1 MLQPFIN
8 TIASNPFAVL
18 SLPEPF
24 VIILDQQFLI
34 QLGFQLLNTA
44 VLCFILAKL
53 LYKPVKK
60 FLADR
65 KEKIAN
71 QIDSAQAKLEEAEKL
86 KAEYELKIS
95 GIEKERDEIL
105 EQARSKG
112 KKREEQIIAEAKEEA
127 ETLKS
132 RAMLDIQR
140 EQEKAKDEI
149 KKQIIEVSSLVASRF
164 IAASMDDA
172 AQDKLVD
179 EVIADLGEVKWQN

>member
-1 MLQPFIN
+1 MDAEYLK
-8 TIASNPFAVL
+8 
-18 SLPEPF
+18 SLAYVMGF
-24 VIILDQQFLI
+24 DKQFLI

-44 VLCFILAKL
+44 VLCFILTKL

-65 KEKIAN
+65 KEKIAK
-71 QIDSAQAKLEEAEKL
+71 QIDNAQAQLSDAEKL
-86 KAEYELKIS
+86 KAEYEMKLRD
-95 GIEKERDEIL
+95 IEKERDEIL
-105 EQARSKG
+105 DEARSRG
-112 KKREEQIIAEAKEEA
+112 KQREQQIISEAKQEA

-164 IAASMDDA
+164 IASSMDEA
-172 AQDKLVD
+172 TQNKLVD
-179 EVIADLGEVKWQN
+179 EVISDLGEVKWQS